1 MIRRKYY
8 KSLGIQRENRFF
20 HIEVSFP
27 NLRHPQLYIK
37 EFLELKDGNFF
48 AYLQTILPTC
58 FIVTK
63 RQSCSPSVNN
73 AKKHEHKGE
82 VKRR

>member
-1 MIRRKYY
+1 MLRRNYGKH
-8 KSLGIQRENRFF
+8 LGIDRENGFF
-20 HIEVSFP
+20 HIEGTFP

-37 EFLELKDGNFF
+37 EEFLELKDGTFF
-48 AYLQTILPTC
+48 ANLQTILPTC

-73 AKKHEHKGE
+73 AK
-82 VKRR
+82 